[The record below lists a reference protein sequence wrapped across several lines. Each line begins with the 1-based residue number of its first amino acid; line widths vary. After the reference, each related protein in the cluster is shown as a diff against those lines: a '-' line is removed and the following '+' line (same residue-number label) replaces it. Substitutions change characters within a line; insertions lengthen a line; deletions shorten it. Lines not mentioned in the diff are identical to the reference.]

1 MSDDAKIT
9 PATPPASN
17 GPSGGPPEPFV
28 RKQVT
33 WGRMPTTTFHV
44 GPVPVAPNPLD
55 RIPNRPPR
63 TTPLGQTGPSGGQVS
78 GQVQEPPRRVPAPR
92 AGGNILS
99 GSLIPQTRPRSGPVT
114 PAPQPKPAPAPA
126 PSADTTVRPL
136 PGAGLTNA
144 PSAPVD
150 QPDVAEQV
158 AAAPVVAAP
167 ALAPLEPSPAVE
179 AAPSVTPSFARAA
192 TRRPSRLPLY
202 IGVGVLAVLAVG
214 GGLWFALRPAPVAAP
229 VAPAPAAAPEAVAPE
244 ALTPAAAPVETPVE
258 TAAPVE
264 AAPVE
269 ETPAGAAVRPA
280 AAPAPTTA
288 RTTPQTTGQTTAR
301 TSSARP
307 ATTTRP
313 QTPAQSTTQTPAPRV
328 PTAQAPAAVSTPP
341 SATPAPVVVV
351 APAPTAARPAQ
362 TDPNAPVVTR
372 PQPLD

>member
-99 GSLIPQTRPRSGPVT
+99 GSLIPQARPGAGPVT
-114 PAPQPKPAPAPA
+114 PAPQPEPAPA

-144 PSAPVD
+144 PSTPVD

-179 AAPSVTPSFARAA
+179 AAPSVTLSFARAA

-214 GGLWFALRPAPVAAP
+214 GGLWFALRPTPVAAP

-244 ALTPAAAPVETPVE
+244 ALTPAAAPVKTPVE

-269 ETPAGAAVRPA
+269 ETPAGAAARPA
-280 AAPAPTTA
+280 AAPAPTT
-288 RTTPQTTGQTTAR
+288 GQ

>member
-92 AGGNILS
+92 AGGNILTLA
-99 GSLIPQTRPRSGPVT
+99 SLEDVYMEFFLPAADAPRVVIGDEARIV
-114 PAPQPKPAPAPA
+114 
-126 PSADTTVRPL
+126 ADITVRPL
-136 PGAGLTNA
+136 PGAGLTNS

-150 QPDVAEQV
+150 QPDVAEQ
-158 AAAPVVAAP
+158 AAATPVVAAP

-269 ETPAGAAVRPA
+269 ETPAGAAARPA
-280 AAPAPTTA
+280 AAPVP
-288 RTTPQTTGQTTAR
+288 TTPQTTAQTTAQ

>member
-99 GSLIPQTRPRSGPVT
+99 GSLIPQARPRSGPVT
-114 PAPQPKPAPAPA
+114 PAPQPEPAPAPVPV

-150 QPDVAEQV
+150 QPDVAEQ
-158 AAAPVVAAP
+158 AAATPVVAAP

-214 GGLWFALRPAPVAAP
+214 GGLWFALRSQPSAEAPPVTTPEAAAPVSTPPAAPKPESQQAATPEPAPVAAAP
-229 VAPAPAAAPEAVAPE
+229 VAPRPQQTTTPPPARATTPAPAARPAPTPAQPRPTIAPAPAA
-244 ALTPAAAPVETPVE
+244 
-258 TAAPVE
+258 
-264 AAPVE
+264 
-269 ETPAGAAVRPA
+269 
-280 AAPAPTTA
+280 
-288 RTTPQTTGQTTAR
+288 
-301 TSSARP
+301 S
-307 ATTTRP
+307 
-313 QTPAQSTTQTPAPRV
+313 
-328 PTAQAPAAVSTPP
+328 
-341 SATPAPVVVV
+341 TPAPVPSATVEPPPVVV
-351 APAPTAARPAQ
+351 VPQGPAPTPARPAQ
-362 TDPNAPVVTR
+362 TDPNAPIVTR

>member
-99 GSLIPQTRPRSGPVT
+99 GSLIPQARPGAGPVT

-144 PSAPVD
+144 PSTPAPLPPVSAEPRTAPVD
-150 QPDVAEQV
+150 QPDVAEQ
-158 AAAPVVAAP
+158 AASAPVVAAP
-167 ALAPLEPSPAVE
+167 ARAPLEPSPAVE

-229 VAPAPAAAPEAVAPE
+229 VAPAPAAAP
-244 ALTPAAAPVETPVE
+244 
-258 TAAPVE
+258 
-264 AAPVE
+264 
-269 ETPAGAAVRPA
+269 
-280 AAPAPTTA
+280 
-288 RTTPQTTGQTTAR
+288 
-301 TSSARP
+301 
-307 ATTTRP
+307 
-313 QTPAQSTTQTPAPRV
+313 
-328 PTAQAPAAVSTPP
+328 
-341 SATPAPVVVV
+341 
-351 APAPTAARPAQ
+351 
-362 TDPNAPVVTR
+362 
-372 PQPLD
+372 